1 MPLIRDKF
9 HTFIDAKLTK
19 RKKKLIKNEN
29 LRIKAKPEIVEIFI
43 IDLKSCKNEKNVSI
57 YY

>member
-9 HTFIDAKLTK
+9 HTFIDVKLTK

-29 LRIKAKPEIVEIFI
+29 LRIKAKSEIVEIFNR
-43 IDLKSCKNEKNVSI
+43 S
-57 YY
+57 